1 MTLNPKSLPRRPAKS
16 KSGSTGSSKRM
27 TPDEEK
33 AVAKANQEGK
43 VRAFKN
49 AEEYLKY
56 LDTV

>member
-1 MTLNPKSLPRRPAKS
+1 
-16 KSGSTGSSKRM
+16 M

-43 VRAFKN
+43 VRTFKN